1 VTCRAGL
8 VHLTLPSFVTTWPA
22 VVVASANL
30 AYLLAGIAGLQPTG
44 AMVGAARAAG
54 FRSPASAAK
63 AIPTTTTAAA
73 GGTHPAASAA
83 AGSSQVTTSATATVA
98 AAVQS
103 SPMMKPYQ
111 NRPKLSSQRGPRSP
125 SHLREAERWFV
136 AYGGR

>member
-30 AYLLAGIAGLQPTG
+30 AYLLAGIAGVQQTG

-54 FRSPASAAK
+54 FRSPACAAK

-73 GGTHPAASAA
+73 GGNHPAAAAA
-83 AGSSQVTTSATATVA
+83 AGIQVTTSATATVA

-103 SPMMKPYQ
+103 SPMMKAYQ
-111 NRPKLSSQRGPRSP
+111 NLLKLSSQRGPRSP
-125 SHLREAERWFV
+125 FHLREAERWFV